1 MEADTA
7 ARHPQIYYTIRE
19 PYGMSSTAES
29 TDRIL
34 DDIVVI
40 DLTTFVTGGFA
51 TMMLANQGAE
61 VIKVER
67 PGVGDDSR
75 YSGPP
80 FVPVDSHDGPG
91 KTAAAEGESPYFWT
105 VNYGKQSIELN
116 LKKEAGLQALR
127 DLVAEADVVVENFR
141 PGTAE
146 RLGVDYES
154 LSAHNDDLVY
164 CSISAFGET
173 GPWSD
178 RPGYDLLAQGMSGIM
193 SVTGHPDRPPA
204 KVGLPQTDLITA
216 MWAAFG
222 IVTSLYNRE
231 RTGTGERVELGML
244 DAAIPWLTK
253 QAGKSFVDE
262 KPERMGT
269 KDPVLAPY
277 QTYPTADG
285 YLNVAC
291 GNQKLWEEFCDA
303 IDRPDFADDGRFG
316 TNADRVTNM
325 DELEAE
331 LSSVLE
337 AKGTDEWIELLAEEK
352 GLPVG
357 PVFEVDEALDN
368 EQVRARGVVD
378 SIEHPAVGEIP
389 VIEHPL
395 NYDEAE
401 SGFEDA
407 PPLLGEDTAKVL
419 RAAGYDEARIDEL
432 IEDGVIPEP

>member
-1 MEADTA
+1 
-7 ARHPQIYYTIRE
+7 
-19 PYGMSSTAES
+19 MSSTDKQQRLLEE
-29 TDRIL
+29 
-34 DDIVVI
+34 IVVV

-80 FVPVDSHDGPG
+80 FVDVDDYEGPG
-91 KTAAAEGESPYFWT
+91 RAAADEGESPYFWT

-116 LKKEAGLQALR
+116 LKKDEGIQALY

-141 PGTAE
+141 PGTAA
-146 RLGVDYES
+146 RLGVDYET
-154 LSAHNDDLVY
+154 LQEHNDDLVY

-178 RPGYDLLAQGMSGIM
+178 RPGYDLLVQGMSGM
-193 SVTGHPDRPPA
+193 MNVTGYPDAPPA

-216 MWAAFG
+216 MWSAFG

-231 RTGTGERVELGML
+231 RTGEGERVELGML
-244 DAAIPWLTK
+244 DAALPWLTK
-253 QAGKSFVDE
+253 QAGKSFVGE
-262 KPERMGT
+262 ETSRMGT

-277 QTYPTADG
+277 QMYSTADG

-291 GNQKLWEEFCDA
+291 GNQKLWEEFCAGIGREDLA
-303 IDRPDFADDGRFG
+303 TDDRFETNSGRV
-316 TNADRVTNM
+316 NNM

-331 LSSVLE
+331 LSAVLE
-337 AKGTDEWIELLAEEK
+337 TKSTDEWVELLAEER

-357 PVFEVDEALDN
+357 PVFDVDEALDN
-368 EQVRARGVVD
+368 EQVNARGVVD
-378 SIEHPAVGEIP
+378 
-389 VIEHPL
+389 
-395 NYDEAE
+395 
-401 SGFEDA
+401 
-407 PPLLGEDTAKVL
+407 
-419 RAAGYDEARIDEL
+419 
-432 IEDGVIPEP
+432 